1 MFKHLLVTLDGSQ
14 RAESVI
20 PHAID
25 IAKTM
30 GDELT
35 LLRVV
40 DAANSDWSERGG
52 YMLARHGIHPAWAN
66 EALDDPDR
74 LVITPDPASKSG
86 RAVRTIGW
94 SYTANR
100 IITVITLVDNGRL
113 HGVNGWVANS
123 NDQRLYRE
131 EDRYE

>member
-1 MFKHLLVTLDGSQ
+1 MPRTVRWIADGIRVADGTSWCFDFRMTLSHTNQVT
-14 RAESVI
+14 A
-20 PHAID
+20 
-25 IAKTM
+25 
-30 GDELT
+30 
-35 LLRVV
+35 
-40 DAANSDWSERGG
+40 DWSERGG

-131 EDRYE
+131 EDRDE

>member
-1 MFKHLLVTLDGSQ
+1 MTLSHTNQVT
-14 RAESVI
+14 A
-20 PHAID
+20 
-25 IAKTM
+25 
-30 GDELT
+30 
-35 LLRVV
+35 
-40 DAANSDWSERGG
+40 DWSERGG

-100 IITVITLVDNGRL
+100 IITRDHARR
-113 HGVNGWVANS
+113 
-123 NDQRLYRE
+123 QRPAPWRE
-131 EDRYE
+131 RMGGKQQ